1 MSEDDEPVALPVDD
15 EPRARDALRET
26 AAPHFLT
33 MPERYEA
40 RTPPSPPPVE
50 VRAREPKT
58 HLDPDVWGTGFLRI
72 EEREIPWDVSQAL
85 HQRAPQ
91 ALLRDLFRPE
101 RDVYWV
107 EREPLVEGLL
117 DPGGR
122 TALAQARSLRAREP
136 LPTRGCPSTP
146 TMASARRS
154 RCTAGRRPSDARRTR
169 LRAACKHQSAVVFSL
184 KPTQQVSPACR

>member
-1 MSEDDEPVALPVDD
+1 MSEADEPSALPVDD

-40 RTPPSPPPVE
+40 RTPPSPPPVA

-72 EEREIPWDVSQAL
+72 EEREVPWDVSQAL
-85 HQRAPQ
+85 HQRSPQ

-136 LPTRGCPSTP
+136 LPTLGPVIDMFTEELH
-146 TMASARRS
+146 RR
-154 RCTAGRRPSDARRTR
+154 RAWMREPWLPKYPDDGERP
-169 LRAACKHQSAVVFSL
+169 KV
-184 KPTQQVSPACR
+184 QVHRWPAPE